1 MGMGWDGL
9 GIPWMGMGMG
19 VGQINGFGDGCQV
32 KHDEHIG
39 PVSKYNTLRRFV
51 QIALSIALKFAL
63 R

>member
-1 MGMGWDGL
+1 M

-39 PVSKYNTLRRFV
+39 RVSKYDTLRRFV
-51 QIALSIALKFAL
+51 QIVLSIALKFAI